1 MNSLIE
7 ISSTQG
13 VTAQFIPLGATLTSL
28 FVKDRHGND
37 VDVVLGY
44 DNIKGYKADNAY
56 MGRTVGRVCN
66 RIRFGQFTFD
76 GRVYQLPINDHPHL
90 IHGGPQGIALKE
102 WEVVRQTPTSVTF
115 RIWANEANDG
125 FPGDAKIDITYTVN
139 DRNQLLI
146 EHGATCTSPGVLNLT
161 NHSYWNL
168 DGSASVRDHR
178 LQVDADAFLPT
189 DEDDF
194 PTGEVLDVKG
204 CRFDF
209 TEEKSL
215 ESLVDDRSNI
225 DIDNDLVLS
234 ADRSRGHALTL
245 YSPTSGIKM
254 GASTSYPV
262 IHLYGSRHLHSVEGK
277 GGEQY
282 QSGKALAIEPQFH
295 TGSLNYDNFPSIR
308 FDPKQPY
315 FQEVVYTFSTIS
327 QKE

>member
-28 FVKDRHGND
+28 FVKDRDGND

-44 DNIKGYKADNAY
+44 DNIKADNAY

-76 GRVYQLPINDHPHL
+76 GREYQLPINDHPHL
-90 IHGGPQGIALKE
+90 IHGGPQGIKE

-115 RIWANEANDG
+115 RIWADEANDG

-146 EHGATCTSPGVLNLT
+146 EHGATCTAPGVLNLT

-168 DGSASVRDHR
+168 DGSVRFH
-178 LQVDADAFLPT
+178 LFLAHVL
-189 DEDDF
+189 
-194 PTGEVLDVKG
+194 GEVLDVKG

-225 DIDNDLVLS
+225 DIDHDLVLS
-234 ADRSRGHALTL
+234 ADRSPGHALTL

-277 GGEQY
+277 GGEHY

-295 TGSLNYDNFPSIR
+295 TAFQDNFPSIR
-308 FDPKQPY
+308 FDPEQPY

-327 QKE
+327 HKK